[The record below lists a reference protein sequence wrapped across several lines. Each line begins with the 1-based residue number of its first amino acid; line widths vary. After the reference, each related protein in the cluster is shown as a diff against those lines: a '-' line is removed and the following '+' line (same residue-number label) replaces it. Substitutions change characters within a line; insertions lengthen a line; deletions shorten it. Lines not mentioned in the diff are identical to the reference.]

1 MAYGK
6 KKAGSKSGAKQGYG
20 DYTQW
25 RLIVSQQ
32 RKIAHDTLN
41 ALLTDNYYCTQST
54 LYWAIHSCYEYDL
67 IGDNAKQLL
76 EKINDNGNI
85 ARHEWT
91 TLGEQV
97 MLNENI
103 VYINSVFDDTYYQ
116 PNHTDS
122 SFCDEAIQI
131 LTHRDL
137 IHILRDNDLSEEG
150 SFMKCLNKAKE
161 HGLISDEQYKLSK
174 NINKKGN
181 KSKHPDKKQ

>member
-6 KKAGSKSGAKQGYG
+6 KKTGSKTSTKQGYG
-20 DYTQW
+20 QYTQW

-41 ALLTDNYYCTQST
+41 ALLTENGYCIQST
-54 LYWAIHSCYEYDL
+54 LYWAIQNCYEYDL
-67 IGDNAKQLL
+67 IGYEAKELL

-103 VYINSVFDDTYYQ
+103 VYVDSVFDNTYYQ

-131 LTHRDL
+131 LTHREL
-137 IHILRDNDLSEEG
+137 IHILRDNNLSEEG
-150 SFMKCLNKAKE
+150 GFMKCLNKAKE
-161 HGLISDEQYKLSK
+161 YGLISDEQYERSK
-174 NINKKGN
+174 NINKKGC
-181 KSKHPDKKQ
+181 KSKHPKA